1 MIVSAWELGFRAGL
15 WQPHLFPAPSGVWNH
30 LVGGIGDGT
39 LFSALAIS
47 MQRAFIGYGISLL
60 LGISLGFLMGGVRW
74 IGESIGSVTIALQSL
89 PAACWLPVAILWF
102 GFSETAILFVI
113 VIGGSIPIAVATN
126 DGIRHASPLLINAAK
141 TMGATRKQLAIEVI
155 LPASLPM
162 ILSGMKLGWA
172 FAWRAL
178 MTGELLFVTV
188 GLGRLLETGRKN
200 SNMEQVV
207 AVMVLLVLISV
218 LVDRL
223 ILDKIQKKIRR
234 IWGLAVE

>member
-1 MIVSAWELGFRAGL
+1 M
-15 WQPHLFPAPSGVWNH
+15 
-30 LVGGIGDGT
+30 GGMGDGT
-39 LFSALAIS
+39 LFSALAVS

-74 IGESIGSVTIALQSL
+74 VGESIGSVTIALQSL

-126 DGIRHASPLLINAAK
+126 DGIHHASPLLINAAK

-178 MTGELLFVTV
+178 VTGELLFVTV

-207 AVMVLLVLISV
+207 AVMVLLVIISV

-223 ILDKIQKKIRR
+223 ILDKIQKRIRR
-234 IWGLAVE
+234 IWGLAAE

>member
-1 MIVSAWELGFRAGL
+1 M
-15 WQPHLFPAPSGVWNH
+15 
-30 LVGGIGDGT
+30 GGIGDGT

-60 LGISLGFLMGGVRW
+60 LGISLGFLMGEVRW
-74 IGESIGSVTIALQSL
+74 IGESIGSVTLALQSL

-102 GFSETAILFVI
+102 GISETAILFVI

-126 DGIRHASPLLINAAK
+126 DGIRHVSPLLINAAK

-178 MTGELLFVTV
+178 VTGELLFVTV
-188 GLGRLLETGRKN
+188 GLGRLLETGRKSN
-200 SNMEQVV
+200 NMEQVV
-207 AVMVLLVLISV
+207 AVMVILVFISV

-234 IWGLAVE
+234 IWGLAAE

>member
-1 MIVSAWELGFRAGL
+1 M
-15 WQPHLFPAPSGVWNH
+15 
-30 LVGGIGDGT
+30 GGIGDGT

-74 IGESIGSVTIALQSL
+74 IDESIGSVAVALQSL

-113 VIGGSIPIAVATN
+113 VMGGSMPIAVATN
-126 DGIRHASPLLINAAK
+126 DGIHYASPLLINAAK

-234 IWGLAVE
+234 IWGLATE